1 VRPGRDAQVNSE
13 RSPDRRATLESGSL
27 SQHNVLLFVWSIA
40 MDLACVSD
48 LRTRAK
54 RRLPHFVFD
63 YLDGGAG
70 GEAGLRRNERA
81 FIELLLKPR
90 ALVNVEARDL
100 STRLFGRTWA
110 APFGVA
116 PVGLGN
122 LIWPGADEAIARAA
136 AATNVPYTLSTAAT
150 TSLERIAEIAPQHAW
165 FQLYVGKRDAD
176 VTDLVDRA
184 DRAGYDV
191 LLVTVDVPVPA
202 RRLRDMRNHFTIPF
216 RITPEVA
223 LALLTHP
230 SWSIAT
236 LRAGVPR
243 FVNVERY
250 ADVFDRQSIAAYL
263 RTEIRSR
270 FDWDDLKR
278 LRDRWSGRFVVKG
291 LMTVEDSVR
300 ARDLGCDGIVISNH
314 GGRQLDSAP
323 ATLDVLPDI
332 RAAVGGDFTLILD
345 SGVRSGEDVVK
356 ALAAGADFVLIG
368 RAMMYAVAAH
378 GAAAA
383 APLLALMI
391 DEASRCLGQIGYPDV
406 ASLKAHAP
414 FVRRT
419 SVSAY

>member
-1 VRPGRDAQVNSE
+1 M
-13 RSPDRRATLESGSL
+13 
-27 SQHNVLLFVWSIA
+27 A
-40 MDLACVSD
+40 MQLACVSD
-48 LRTRAK
+48 LRLRAK

-70 GEAGLRRNERA
+70 SEAGVRRNEQA
-81 FIELLLKPR
+81 FNDLLLNMR
-90 ALVNVEARDL
+90 ALVNVETRDL
-100 STRLFGRTWA
+100 STRLFGRIWA

-122 LIWPGADEAIARAA
+122 LIWPGADEAVARAA
-136 AATNVPYTLSTAAT
+136 VATNLPYTLSTAAT

-165 FQLYVGKRDAD
+165 FQLYIAKRDAD
-176 VTDLVDRA
+176 VADLVNRA
-184 DRAGYDV
+184 EQAGYEV

-202 RRLRDMRNHFTIPF
+202 RRLRDIRNHFTVPF
-216 RITPEVA
+216 RITPGVA

-230 SWSIAT
+230 SWSLAT

-243 FVNVERY
+243 FANVERY
-250 ADVFDRQSIAAYL
+250 ADVFDRRSIAAYL
-263 RTEIRSR
+263 SAEIRGR

-278 LRDRWSGRFVVKG
+278 LRDRWPRRFVVKG
-291 LMTVEDSVR
+291 LMTAEDAVR
-300 ARDLGCDGIVISNH
+300 ARDLGCDGIVVSNH

-332 RAAVGGDFTLILD
+332 RAAVGSDFVLVLD
-345 SGVRSGEDVVK
+345 SGVRSGEHVVK

-368 RAMMYAVAAH
+368 RTVMYALAAY
-378 GAAAA
+378 GTAAAE
-383 APLLALMI
+383 PLFALMI

-414 FVRRT
+414 FVRPI
-419 SVSAY
+419 

>member
-1 VRPGRDAQVNSE
+1 MQ
-13 RSPDRRATLESGSL
+13 
-27 SQHNVLLFVWSIA
+27 
-40 MDLACVSD
+40 LACVSD
-48 LRTRAK
+48 LRLRAK

-70 GEAGLRRNERA
+70 SEAGVRRNEQA
-81 FIELLLKPR
+81 FNDLLLTMR
-90 ALVNVEARDL
+90 ALVNVETRDL

-136 AATNVPYTLSTAAT
+136 VATNLPYTLSTAAT
-150 TSLERIAEIAPQHAW
+150 TSLERIAEIARQHAW
-165 FQLYVGKRDAD
+165 FQLYVAKRDAD
-176 VTDLVDRA
+176 VVDLVNRA
-184 DRAGYDV
+184 EQAGYDV
-191 LLVTVDVPVPA
+191 LLVTVDVPLPA
-202 RRLRDMRNHFTIPF
+202 RRLRDIRNHFTVPF
-216 RITPEVA
+216 RITPGVA

-230 SWSIAT
+230 SWSLAT

-250 ADVFDRQSIAAYL
+250 ADVFDRRSIAAYL
-263 RTEIRSR
+263 SAEIRGR

-278 LRDRWSGRFVVKG
+278 LRDRWPRRFVVKG
-291 LMTVEDSVR
+291 LMTAEDAVR
-300 ARDLGCDGIVISNH
+300 ARDLGCDGIVVSNH

-332 RAAVGGDFTLILD
+332 RAAVGPDFVLILD
-345 SGVRSGEDVVK
+345 SGIRSGEHVVK

-368 RAMMYAVAAH
+368 RAMMYALAAH
-378 GAAAA
+378 GTAAAE
-383 APLLALMI
+383 PLFALMI
-391 DEASRCLGQIGYPDV
+391 DEASRCLGQMGYPDV

-414 FVRRT
+414 FVRPI
-419 SVSAY
+419 

>member
-1 VRPGRDAQVNSE
+1 M
-13 RSPDRRATLESGSL
+13 
-27 SQHNVLLFVWSIA
+27 A
-40 MDLACVSD
+40 MQLACVSD
-48 LRTRAK
+48 LRLRAK

-70 GEAGLRRNERA
+70 SEAGVRRNEQA
-81 FIELLLKPR
+81 FNDLLLNMR
-90 ALVNVEARDL
+90 ALVNVETRDL
-100 STRLFGRTWA
+100 STRLFGRIWA

-122 LIWPGADEAIARAA
+122 LIWPGADEAVARAA
-136 AATNVPYTLSTAAT
+136 VATNLPYTLSTAAT

-165 FQLYVGKRDAD
+165 FQLYIAKRDAD
-176 VTDLVDRA
+176 VADLVNRA
-184 DRAGYDV
+184 EQAGYEV

-202 RRLRDMRNHFTIPF
+202 RRLRDIRNHFTVPF
-216 RITPEVA
+216 RITPGVA

-230 SWSIAT
+230 SWSLAT

-243 FVNVERY
+243 FANVERY
-250 ADVFDRQSIAAYL
+250 ADVFDRRSIAAYL
-263 RTEIRSR
+263 SAEIRGR

-278 LRDRWSGRFVVKG
+278 LRDRWPRRFVVKG
-291 LMTVEDSVR
+291 LMTAEDAVR
-300 ARDLGCDGIVISNH
+300 ARDLGCDGIVVSNH

-332 RAAVGGDFTLILD
+332 RAAVGSDFVLVLD
-345 SGVRSGEDVVK
+345 SGVRSGEHVVK

-368 RAMMYAVAAH
+368 RAVMYALAAY
-378 GAAAA
+378 GTAAAE
-383 APLLALMI
+383 PLFALMI

-414 FVRRT
+414 FVRPI
-419 SVSAY
+419 

>member
-1 VRPGRDAQVNSE
+1 
-13 RSPDRRATLESGSL
+13 
-27 SQHNVLLFVWSIA
+27 

-48 LRTRAK
+48 LRARAK

-70 GEAGLRRNERA
+70 SEAGVRRNEQA
-81 FIELLLKPR
+81 FTDLLLNPR

-136 AATNVPYTLSTAAT
+136 VATNVPYTLSTAAT

-165 FQLYVGKRDAD
+165 FQLYVAKRDAD
-176 VTDLVDRA
+176 VADLVNRA

-202 RRLRDMRNHFTIPF
+202 RRLRDIRNRFTVPF
-216 RITPEVA
+216 RITPGVA
-223 LALLTHP
+223 LSLLTHP
-230 SWSIAT
+230 SWSTAT

-243 FVNVERY
+243 FVNVEPY
-250 ADVFDRQSIAAYL
+250 AEVFDRRSVAAYL
-263 RTEIRSR
+263 SSEIRSR

-278 LRDRWSGRFVVKG
+278 LRDRWPRRFVVKG
-291 LMTVEDSVR
+291 LMTAEDSLR
-300 ARDLGCDGIVISNH
+300 ARDLGCDGIVVSNH

-332 RAAVGGDFTLILD
+332 RAAVGGDFTVILD
-345 SGVRSGEDVVK
+345 SGVRSGEHVVK

-383 APLLALMI
+383 GPLLALII

-414 FVRRT
+414 CVRQNQD
-419 SVSAY
+419 

>member
-1 VRPGRDAQVNSE
+1 
-13 RSPDRRATLESGSL
+13 
-27 SQHNVLLFVWSIA
+27 

-48 LRTRAK
+48 LRVRAK

-70 GEAGLRRNERA
+70 SEAGVRRNEQA
-81 FIELLLKPR
+81 FTDLLLNPR

-116 PVGLGN
+116 PVGLAN

-136 AATNVPYTLSTAAT
+136 VAANVPYTLSTAAT

-165 FQLYVGKRDAD
+165 FQLYVAKRDAD
-176 VTDLVDRA
+176 VADLVNRV

-202 RRLRDMRNHFTIPF
+202 RRLRDMRNRFTVPF
-216 RITPEVA
+216 RITPGVA

-230 SWSIAT
+230 SWSTAT

-250 ADVFDRQSIAAYL
+250 AEVFDRRSVAAYL
-263 RTEIRSR
+263 SSEIRSR

-278 LRDRWSGRFVVKG
+278 LRDRWPRRFVVKG
-291 LMTVEDSVR
+291 LMTAEDGVR
-300 ARDLGCDGIVISNH
+300 ARDLGCDGIVVSNH

-332 RAAVGGDFTLILD
+332 RAAVGADFTLILD
-345 SGVRSGEDVVK
+345 SGVRSGEHVVK

-383 APLLALMI
+383 GPLFALII
-391 DEASRCLGQIGYPDV
+391 DEASRCLGQIGCPDV
-406 ASLKAHAP
+406 ASLKAHR
-414 FVRRT
+414 F
-419 SVSAY
+419 SSS

>member
-1 VRPGRDAQVNSE
+1 MQ
-13 RSPDRRATLESGSL
+13 
-27 SQHNVLLFVWSIA
+27 
-40 MDLACVSD
+40 LACVSD
-48 LRTRAK
+48 LRLRAK

-70 GEAGLRRNERA
+70 SEAGVRRNEQA
-81 FIELLLKPR
+81 FTDLLLNMR
-90 ALVNVEARDL
+90 ALVNVETRDL
-100 STRLFGRTWA
+100 STRLFGRIWA

-136 AATNVPYTLSTAAT
+136 VATNLPYTLSTAAT

-165 FQLYVGKRDAD
+165 FQLYIAKRDAD
-176 VTDLVDRA
+176 VADLVNRA
-184 DRAGYDV
+184 EQAGYEV

-202 RRLRDMRNHFTIPF
+202 RRLRDIRNHFTVPF
-216 RITPEVA
+216 RITPGVA

-230 SWSIAT
+230 SWSLAT

-243 FVNVERY
+243 FANVERY
-250 ADVFDRQSIAAYL
+250 ADVFDRRSIAAYL
-263 RTEIRSR
+263 SAEIRGR

-278 LRDRWSGRFVVKG
+278 LRDRWPRRFVVKG
-291 LMTVEDSVR
+291 LMTAEDAVR
-300 ARDLGCDGIVISNH
+300 ARDLGCDGIVVSNH

-332 RAAVGGDFTLILD
+332 RAAVGSDFVLVLD
-345 SGVRSGEDVVK
+345 SGVRSGEHVVK

-368 RAMMYAVAAH
+368 RAVMYALAAY
-378 GAAAA
+378 GTAAAE
-383 APLLALMI
+383 PLFALMI

-414 FVRRT
+414 FVRPI
-419 SVSAY
+419 

>member
-1 VRPGRDAQVNSE
+1 MQ
-13 RSPDRRATLESGSL
+13 
-27 SQHNVLLFVWSIA
+27 
-40 MDLACVSD
+40 LACVSD
-48 LRTRAK
+48 LRLRAK

-70 GEAGLRRNERA
+70 SEAGVRRNEQA
-81 FIELLLKPR
+81 FNDLLLTMR
-90 ALVNVEARDL
+90 ALVNVETRDL

-136 AATNVPYTLSTAAT
+136 VATNLPYTLSTAAT
-150 TSLERIAEIAPQHAW
+150 TSLERIAEIARQHAW
-165 FQLYVGKRDAD
+165 FQLYVAKRDAD
-176 VTDLVDRA
+176 VADLVNRA
-184 DRAGYDV
+184 EQAGYDV
-191 LLVTVDVPVPA
+191 LLVTVDVPLPA
-202 RRLRDMRNHFTIPF
+202 RRLRDIRNHFTVPF
-216 RITPEVA
+216 RITPGVA

-230 SWSIAT
+230 SWSLAT

-250 ADVFDRQSIAAYL
+250 ADVFDRRSIAAYL
-263 RTEIRSR
+263 SAEIRGR

-278 LRDRWSGRFVVKG
+278 LRDRWPRRFLVKG
-291 LMTVEDSVR
+291 LMTAEDAVR
-300 ARDLGCDGIVISNH
+300 ARDLGCDGIVVSNH

-332 RAAVGGDFTLILD
+332 RAAVGPDFVLILD
-345 SGVRSGEDVVK
+345 SGIRSGEHVVK

-368 RAMMYAVAAH
+368 RAMMYALAAH
-378 GAAAA
+378 GTAAAE
-383 APLLALMI
+383 PLFALMI
-391 DEASRCLGQIGYPDV
+391 DEASRCLGQMGYPDV

-414 FVRRT
+414 FVRPI
-419 SVSAY
+419 

>member
-1 VRPGRDAQVNSE
+1 
-13 RSPDRRATLESGSL
+13 
-27 SQHNVLLFVWSIA
+27 

-48 LRTRAK
+48 LRVRAK

-70 GEAGLRRNERA
+70 SEAGVRRNEQA
-81 FIELLLKPR
+81 FTDLLLNPR

-116 PVGLGN
+116 PVGLAN

-136 AATNVPYTLSTAAT
+136 VAANVPYTLSTAAT

-165 FQLYVGKRDAD
+165 FQLYVAKRDAD
-176 VTDLVDRA
+176 VADLVNRV

-202 RRLRDMRNHFTIPF
+202 RRLRDMRNRFTVPF
-216 RITPEVA
+216 RVTPGVA

-230 SWSIAT
+230 SWSTAT

-250 ADVFDRQSIAAYL
+250 AEVFDRRSVAAYL
-263 RTEIRSR
+263 SSEIRSR

-278 LRDRWSGRFVVKG
+278 LRDRWPRRFVVKG
-291 LMTVEDSVR
+291 LMTAEDGVR
-300 ARDLGCDGIVISNH
+300 ARDLGCDGIVVSNH

-332 RAAVGGDFTLILD
+332 RAAVGADFTLILD
-345 SGVRSGEDVVK
+345 SGVRSGEHVVK

-383 APLLALMI
+383 GPLFALII
-391 DEASRCLGQIGYPDV
+391 DEASRCLGQIGCPDV
-406 ASLKAHAP
+406 ASLKAHR
-414 FVRRT
+414 F
-419 SVSAY
+419 SSS

>member
-1 VRPGRDAQVNSE
+1 
-13 RSPDRRATLESGSL
+13 
-27 SQHNVLLFVWSIA
+27 

-48 LRTRAK
+48 LRPRAK

-70 GEAGLRRNERA
+70 SEAGVRRNEQA
-81 FIELLLKPR
+81 FTDLLLNPR
-90 ALVNVEARDL
+90 ALVNVETRDL

-136 AATNVPYTLSTAAT
+136 VATNVPYTLSTAAT

-165 FQLYVGKRDAD
+165 FQLYVAKRDAD
-176 VTDLVDRA
+176 VTDLVNRA

-202 RRLRDMRNHFTIPF
+202 RRLRDMRNRFTVPF
-216 RITPEVA
+216 RITPGVA

-230 SWSIAT
+230 FWSLAT

-250 ADVFDRQSIAAYL
+250 AEVFDRRSVAMYL
-263 RTEIRSR
+263 SSEIRSR

-278 LRDRWSGRFVVKG
+278 LRDRWPRRFVVKG
-291 LMTVEDSVR
+291 LMTAEDGVR
-300 ARDLGCDGIVISNH
+300 ARDLGCDGIVVSNH

-323 ATLDVLPDI
+323 ATLDVLPGI
-332 RAAVGGDFTLILD
+332 RAAVGRDFTLILD
-345 SGVRSGEDVVK
+345 SGVRSGEHVVK

-383 APLLALMI
+383 GPLLALII

-406 ASLKAHAP
+406 ASVKAHPP
-414 FVRRT
+414 F
-419 SVSAY
+419 SGL

>member
-1 VRPGRDAQVNSE
+1 MQ
-13 RSPDRRATLESGSL
+13 
-27 SQHNVLLFVWSIA
+27 
-40 MDLACVSD
+40 LACVSD
-48 LRTRAK
+48 LRLRAK

-70 GEAGLRRNERA
+70 SEAGVRRNEQA
-81 FIELLLKPR
+81 FNDLLLTMR
-90 ALVNVEARDL
+90 ALVNVETRDL

-136 AATNVPYTLSTAAT
+136 VATNLPYTLSTAAT
-150 TSLERIAEIAPQHAW
+150 TSLERIAEIARQHAW
-165 FQLYVGKRDAD
+165 FQLYVAKRDAD
-176 VTDLVDRA
+176 VVDLVNRA
-184 DRAGYDV
+184 EQAGYDV
-191 LLVTVDVPVPA
+191 LLVTVDVPLPA
-202 RRLRDMRNHFTIPF
+202 RRLRDIRNHFTVPF
-216 RITPEVA
+216 RITPGVA

-230 SWSIAT
+230 SWSLAT

-250 ADVFDRQSIAAYL
+250 ADVLDRRSIAAYL
-263 RTEIRSR
+263 SAEIRGR

-278 LRDRWSGRFVVKG
+278 LRDRWPRRFVVKG
-291 LMTVEDSVR
+291 LMTAEDAVR
-300 ARDLGCDGIVISNH
+300 ARDLGCDGIVVSNH

-332 RAAVGGDFTLILD
+332 RAAVGPDFVLILD
-345 SGVRSGEDVVK
+345 SGIRSGEHVVK

-368 RAMMYAVAAH
+368 RAMMYALAAH
-378 GAAAA
+378 GTAAAE
-383 APLLALMI
+383 PLFALMI
-391 DEASRCLGQIGYPDV
+391 DEASRCLGQMGYPDV

-414 FVRRT
+414 FVRPI
-419 SVSAY
+419 

>member
-1 VRPGRDAQVNSE
+1 MQ
-13 RSPDRRATLESGSL
+13 
-27 SQHNVLLFVWSIA
+27 
-40 MDLACVSD
+40 LACVSD
-48 LRTRAK
+48 LRLRAK

-70 GEAGLRRNERA
+70 SEAGVRRNEQA
-81 FIELLLKPR
+81 FNDLLLTMR
-90 ALVNVEARDL
+90 ALVNVETRDL

-136 AATNVPYTLSTAAT
+136 VATNLPYTLSTAAT
-150 TSLERIAEIAPQHAW
+150 TSLERIAEIARQHAW
-165 FQLYVGKRDAD
+165 FQLYVAKRDAD
-176 VTDLVDRA
+176 VVDLINRA
-184 DRAGYDV
+184 EQAGYDV
-191 LLVTVDVPVPA
+191 LLVTVDVPLPA
-202 RRLRDMRNHFTIPF
+202 RRLRDIRNHFTVPF
-216 RITPEVA
+216 RITPGVA

-230 SWSIAT
+230 SWSLAT

-250 ADVFDRQSIAAYL
+250 ADVFDRRSIAAYL
-263 RTEIRSR
+263 SAEIRGR

-278 LRDRWSGRFVVKG
+278 LRDRWPRRFVVKG
-291 LMTVEDSVR
+291 LMTAEDAVR
-300 ARDLGCDGIVISNH
+300 ARDLGCDGIVVSNH

-332 RAAVGGDFTLILD
+332 RAAVGPDFVLILD
-345 SGVRSGEDVVK
+345 SGIRSGEHVVK

-368 RAMMYAVAAH
+368 RAMMYALAAH
-378 GAAAA
+378 GTAAAE
-383 APLLALMI
+383 PLFALMI
-391 DEASRCLGQIGYPDV
+391 DEASRCLGQMGYPDV

-414 FVRRT
+414 FVRPI
-419 SVSAY
+419 

>member
-1 VRPGRDAQVNSE
+1 MQ
-13 RSPDRRATLESGSL
+13 
-27 SQHNVLLFVWSIA
+27 
-40 MDLACVSD
+40 LACVSD
-48 LRTRAK
+48 LRLRAK

-70 GEAGLRRNERA
+70 SEAGVRRNEQA
-81 FIELLLKPR
+81 FNDLLLNMR
-90 ALVNVEARDL
+90 ALVNVETRDL
-100 STRLFGRTWA
+100 STRLFGRIWA

-136 AATNVPYTLSTAAT
+136 VATNLPYTLSTAAT

-165 FQLYVGKRDAD
+165 FQLYIAKRDAD
-176 VTDLVDRA
+176 VADLVNRA
-184 DRAGYDV
+184 EQAGYEV

-202 RRLRDMRNHFTIPF
+202 RRLRDIRNHFTVPF
-216 RITPEVA
+216 RITPGVA

-230 SWSIAT
+230 SWSLAT

-243 FVNVERY
+243 FANVERY
-250 ADVFDRQSIAAYL
+250 ADVFDRRSIAAYL
-263 RTEIRSR
+263 SAEIRGR

-278 LRDRWSGRFVVKG
+278 LRDRWPRRFVVKG
-291 LMTVEDSVR
+291 LMTAEDAVR
-300 ARDLGCDGIVISNH
+300 ARDLGCDGIVVSNH

-332 RAAVGGDFTLILD
+332 RAAVGSEFVLVLD
-345 SGVRSGEDVVK
+345 SGVRSGEHVVK

-368 RAMMYAVAAH
+368 RAVMYALAAY
-378 GAAAA
+378 GTAAAE
-383 APLLALMI
+383 PLFALMI

-414 FVRRT
+414 FVRPI
-419 SVSAY
+419 

>member
-1 VRPGRDAQVNSE
+1 M
-13 RSPDRRATLESGSL
+13 
-27 SQHNVLLFVWSIA
+27 A
-40 MDLACVSD
+40 MQLACVSD
-48 LRTRAK
+48 LRLRAK

-70 GEAGLRRNERA
+70 SEAGVRRNEQA
-81 FIELLLKPR
+81 FNDLLLNMR
-90 ALVNVEARDL
+90 ALVNVETRDL
-100 STRLFGRTWA
+100 STRLFGRIWA

-136 AATNVPYTLSTAAT
+136 VATNLPYTLSTAAT

-165 FQLYVGKRDAD
+165 FQLYIAKRDAD
-176 VTDLVDRA
+176 VADLVNRA
-184 DRAGYDV
+184 EQAGYEV

-202 RRLRDMRNHFTIPF
+202 RRLRDIRNHFTVPF
-216 RITPEVA
+216 RITPGVA

-230 SWSIAT
+230 SWSLAT

-243 FVNVERY
+243 FANVERY
-250 ADVFDRQSIAAYL
+250 ADVFDRRSTAAYL
-263 RTEIRSR
+263 SAEIRGR

-278 LRDRWSGRFVVKG
+278 LRDRWPRRFVVKG
-291 LMTVEDSVR
+291 LMTAEDAVR
-300 ARDLGCDGIVISNH
+300 ARDLGCDGIVVSNH

-332 RAAVGGDFTLILD
+332 RAAVGSDFVLVLD
-345 SGVRSGEDVVK
+345 SGVRSGEHVVK

-368 RAMMYAVAAH
+368 RAVMYALAAY
-378 GAAAA
+378 GTAAAE
-383 APLLALMI
+383 PLFALMI

-414 FVRRT
+414 FVRPI
-419 SVSAY
+419 

>member
-1 VRPGRDAQVNSE
+1 MQ
-13 RSPDRRATLESGSL
+13 
-27 SQHNVLLFVWSIA
+27 
-40 MDLACVSD
+40 LACVSD
-48 LRTRAK
+48 LRLRAK

-70 GEAGLRRNERA
+70 SEAGVRRNEQA
-81 FIELLLKPR
+81 FNDLLLTMR
-90 ALVNVEARDL
+90 ALVNVETRDL

-136 AATNVPYTLSTAAT
+136 VATNLPYTLSTAAT
-150 TSLERIAEIAPQHAW
+150 TSLERIAEIARQHAW
-165 FQLYVGKRDAD
+165 FQLYVAKRDAD
-176 VTDLVDRA
+176 VADLVNRA
-184 DRAGYDV
+184 EQAGYDV
-191 LLVTVDVPVPA
+191 LLVTVDVPLPA
-202 RRLRDMRNHFTIPF
+202 RRLRDIRNHFTVPF
-216 RITPEVA
+216 RITPGVA

-230 SWSIAT
+230 SWSLAT

-250 ADVFDRQSIAAYL
+250 ADVFDRRSIAAYL
-263 RTEIRSR
+263 SAEIRGR

-278 LRDRWSGRFVVKG
+278 LRDRWPRRFVVKG
-291 LMTVEDSVR
+291 LMTAEDAVR
-300 ARDLGCDGIVISNH
+300 ARDLGCDGIVVSNH

-332 RAAVGGDFTLILD
+332 RAAVGPDFVLILD
-345 SGVRSGEDVVK
+345 SGIRSGEHVVK

-368 RAMMYAVAAH
+368 RAMMYALAAH
-378 GAAAA
+378 GTAAAE
-383 APLLALMI
+383 PLFALMI
-391 DEASRCLGQIGYPDV
+391 DEASRCLGQMGYPDV

-414 FVRRT
+414 FVRPI
-419 SVSAY
+419 

>member
-1 VRPGRDAQVNSE
+1 MQ
-13 RSPDRRATLESGSL
+13 
-27 SQHNVLLFVWSIA
+27 
-40 MDLACVSD
+40 LACVSD
-48 LRTRAK
+48 LRLRAK

-70 GEAGLRRNERA
+70 SEAGVRRNEQA
-81 FIELLLKPR
+81 FNDLLLNMR
-90 ALVNVEARDL
+90 ALVNVETRDL

-136 AATNVPYTLSTAAT
+136 VATNLPYTLSTAAT
-150 TSLERIAEIAPQHAW
+150 TSLERIAEIARQHAW
-165 FQLYVGKRDAD
+165 FQLYVAKRDAD
-176 VTDLVDRA
+176 VVDLVNRA
-184 DRAGYDV
+184 EQAGYDV
-191 LLVTVDVPVPA
+191 LLVTVDVPLPA
-202 RRLRDMRNHFTIPF
+202 RRLRDIRNHFTVPF
-216 RITPEVA
+216 RITPGVA

-230 SWSIAT
+230 SWSLAT

-250 ADVFDRQSIAAYL
+250 ADVFDRRSIAAYL
-263 RTEIRSR
+263 SAEIRGR

-278 LRDRWSGRFVVKG
+278 LRDRWPRRFVVKG
-291 LMTVEDSVR
+291 LMTAEDAVR
-300 ARDLGCDGIVISNH
+300 ARDLGCDGIVVSNH

-332 RAAVGGDFTLILD
+332 RAAVGPDFVLILD
-345 SGVRSGEDVVK
+345 SGIRSGEHVVK

-368 RAMMYAVAAH
+368 RAMMYALAAH
-378 GAAAA
+378 GTAAAE
-383 APLLALMI
+383 PLFALMI
-391 DEASRCLGQIGYPDV
+391 DEASRCLGQMGYPDV

-414 FVRRT
+414 FVRPI
-419 SVSAY
+419 